1 MALLQFFIYNIPTR
15 RLFQKFNHLVRN
27 LFLIPIQDLFFT
39 TVYSFVLELMHNFF
53 SLNIFFYC
61 SLYIKMIQSISAF
74 SSIADLINSLTHR
87 SLFIQFLLFVLSFL
101 LLFLLSFILSF
112 FCSSLLSF
120 ILFFSIFFSI
130 FQTTTLLFTLFFTC
144 CFLTPTVETA

>member
-87 SLFIQFLLFVLSFL
+87 SLFIQFLLFVSFL

-112 FCSSLLSF
+112 FCSSLLFF